1 VPDAEDLLVSDYRI
15 PRHTDDD
22 YTHDAAAE
30 RRAFVE
36 ARTGANLRHVG
47 SYSFDPG
54 TLQGNIENFSGV
66 VQMPLGF
73 AGPLLVNG
81 EHASGEFY
89 VPMATTEG
97 TLVASYSRGMR
108 LTREAGGITTTVVD
122 DAMQRSPVFVFD
134 NARGARDFGHWVS
147 ENFAGIKAA
156 AETTTRSGRLR
167 NIEQYAASKLLYLRF
182 NFTTG
187 DAAGQNMCGKAT
199 YAACQWILENYP
211 SRISNYFLSGNMDTD
226 KKHSQ
231 LNTLHSRGKRVI
243 AEITL
248 PRELLK
254 SRMRTTQEA
263 MYAARMASQLGGLM
277 AGAVHN
283 GVHPANGI
291 AAVFIATGQD
301 EANVAESHA
310 SLAYAEVTP
319 GGDYYYSITLPSLI
333 VATYGG
339 GTGLATQREC
349 LEVLGCYGA
358 GKARKLAE
366 IIAATVVCGEISLG
380 AAVVS
385 EEWVSSHDQ
394 YGRNRP

>member
-1 VPDAEDLLVSDYRI
+1 MKAMQI
-15 PRHTDDD
+15 PRSPDND
-22 YTHDAAAE
+22 YTPQASAE
-30 RRAFVE
+30 RRNFIE
-36 ARTGANLRHVG
+36 QHSGAGLYHVG
-47 SYSFDPG
+47 QYSFDPAM
-54 TLQGNIENFSGV
+54 LPGNIENFTGI

-73 AGPLLVNG
+73 AGPVLVNG
-81 EHASGEFY
+81 EHAQGDFF

-97 TLVASYSRGMR
+97 TLVASYSRGMK

-122 DAMQRSPVFVFD
+122 DAMQRSPVYVFE
-134 NARGARDFGHWVS
+134 NARQARDFSDWILSH
-147 ENFAGIKAA
+147 FTDIKSA
-156 AETTTRSGRLR
+156 AETTTSVGKLR
-167 NIEQYAASKLLYLRF
+167 NIEQYPASKMLYLRF
-182 NFTTG
+182 NYTTG

-199 YAACQWILENYP
+199 YAACQWINSHYEGAI
-211 SRISNYFLSGNMDTD
+211 SRYFLSGNMDTD

-248 PRELLK
+248 PRKLLQE
-254 SRMRTTQEA
+254 RMRTTPEA
-263 MYAARMASQLGGLM
+263 MYAARMCSQLGGLM

-291 AAVFIATGQD
+291 ASVFIATGQD

-310 SLAYAEVTP
+310 SLVYAEVTP
-319 GGDYYYSITLPSLI
+319 EGDYYYSVTLPSLI
-333 VATYGG
+333 VASYGG

-349 LEVLGCYGA
+349 LESMDCYGA

-366 IIAATVVCGEISLG
+366 IIAATVLCGEISLG

-385 EEWVSSHDQ
+385 EEWVSSHDEL
-394 YGRNRP
+394 GRNRP

>member
-1 VPDAEDLLVSDYRI
+1 MNDLRI
-15 PRHTDDD
+15 PRDAHDD
-22 YTHDAAAE
+22 YTREAAA
-30 RRAFVE
+30 RRREFIT
-36 ARTGANLRHVG
+36 ARSGASLEHTGQ
-47 SYSFDPG
+47 YSFDPAV
-54 TLQGNIENFSGV
+54 LPGNIENFSGV

-73 AGPLLVNG
+73 AGPLRVNG
-81 EHASGEFY
+81 EHARGDFY

-108 LTREAGGITTTVVD
+108 LTRAAGGITTTVVD
-122 DAMQRSPVFVFD
+122 DAMQRSPVFAFED
-134 NARGARDFGHWVS
+134 ARGARDFGAWVS
-147 ENFAGIKAA
+147 AHFDAIKAA
-156 AETTTRSGRLR
+156 AEATTRSGRLR
-167 NIEQYAASKLLYLRF
+167 NIEQYPASRMLYLRF

-187 DAAGQNMCGKAT
+187 DAAGQNLCGKAT
-199 YAACQWILENYP
+199 FAACQWILAHYDKAIA
-211 SRISNYFLSGNMDTD
+211 RYFLSGNMDTD

-243 AEITL
+243 AEITIR
-248 PRELLK
+248 RELLQEQ
-254 SRMRTTQEA
+254 MRTTPEA

-291 AAVFIATGQD
+291 ASVFIATGQD

-310 SLAYAEVTP
+310 SLVYAEITP
-319 GGDYYYSITLPSLI
+319 RGDYYYSVTLPSLI

-339 GTGLATQREC
+339 GTGLPTQREC
-349 LEVLGCYGA
+349 LEVLACYGA

-366 IIAATVVCGEISLG
+366 IIAATVLCGELSLG

-385 EEWVSSHDQ
+385 EEWVSSHDT

>member
-1 VPDAEDLLVSDYRI
+1 MSAPKI
-15 PRHTDDD
+15 PRHPEND
-22 YTHDAAAE
+22 YSREAATE
-30 RRAFVE
+30 RRQFIE
-36 ARTGANLRHVG
+36 EHSGTRLEHVG
-47 SYSFDPG
+47 QYSFDPAI
-54 TLQGNIENFSGV
+54 LPGNIENFSGI

-73 AGPLLVNG
+73 AGPMRVNG
-81 EHASGEFY
+81 EHAEGDFY
-89 VPMATTEG
+89 VPMTTTEG
-97 TLVASYSRGMR
+97 TLVASYSRGMK
-108 LTREAGGITTTVVD
+108 LTSAAGGITTTVVD
-122 DAMQRSPVFVFD
+122 DAMQRSPVYVFD
-134 NARGARDFGHWVS
+134 NARQAREFGHWVS

-156 AETTTRSGRLR
+156 AETTTRVGKLR
-167 NIEQYAASKLLYLRF
+167 NIEQYAASRLLYLRF

-199 YAACQWILENYP
+199 YAACHWINANYKGP
-211 SRISNYFLSGNMDTD
+211 VTRYFLSGNMDTD

-243 AEITL
+243 AEVTI
-248 PRELLK
+248 PRDILAQQ
-254 SRMRTTQEA
+254 MRTTPEL
-263 MYAARMASQLGGLM
+263 MYAARRASQLGALM

-310 SLAYAEVTP
+310 SLVYAEITP
-319 GGDYYYSITLPSLI
+319 EGDLYYSVTLPSLI

-349 LEVLGCYGA
+349 LESMDCYGE

-366 IIAATVVCGEISLG
+366 IIAATVLCGEISLG

-385 EEWVSSHDQ
+385 EEWVSSHEEF
-394 YGRNRP
+394 GRNRS

>member
-1 VPDAEDLLVSDYRI
+1 MNSPSVPRNPE
-15 PRHTDDD
+15 DD
-22 YTHDAAAE
+22 YSREAADA
-30 RRAFVE
+30 RRQFLLG
-36 ARTGANLRHVG
+36 RTGVALEHVG
-47 SYSFDPG
+47 KYSFDPAM
-54 TLQGNIENFSGV
+54 LPGNIENFTGV
-66 VQMPLGF
+66 AQMPLGF
-73 AGPLLVNG
+73 AGPLRVNG
-81 EHASGEFY
+81 EHAKGDFY

-97 TLVASYSRGMR
+97 TLVASYSRGMN
-108 LTREAGGITTTVVD
+108 LTRAAGGIVTTVVD
-122 DAMQRSPVFVFD
+122 DVMQRSPVFVFED
-134 NARGARDFGHWVS
+134 ARQARHFGLWVA
-147 ENFAGIKAA
+147 ENFAAIKAA

-167 NIEQYAASKLLYLRF
+167 DIQQFAASRMLYLRF

-199 YAACQWILENYP
+199 YAACQWITANYDKV
-211 SRISNYFLSGNMDTD
+211 ISHYFLSGNMDTD

-248 PRELLK
+248 PADLLRE
-254 SRMRTTQEA
+254 RMRTTPQA
-263 MYAARMASQLGGLM
+263 MYAARMTSQLGGLM

-291 AAVFIATGQD
+291 ASVFIATGQD

-310 SLAYAEVTP
+310 SLVHAEITP
-319 GGDYYYSITLPSLI
+319 QGDYYYSVTLPSLI

-349 LEVLGCYGA
+349 LESMDCYGA

-366 IIAATVVCGEISLG
+366 IVAATVLCGEVSLG

-385 EEWVSSHDQ
+385 EEWVSSHDEL
-394 YGRNRP
+394 GRNRP